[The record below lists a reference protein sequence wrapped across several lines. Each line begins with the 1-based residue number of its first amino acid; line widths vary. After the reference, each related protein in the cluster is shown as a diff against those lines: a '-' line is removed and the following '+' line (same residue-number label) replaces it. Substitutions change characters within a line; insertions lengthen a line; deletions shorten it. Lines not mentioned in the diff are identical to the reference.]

1 MAHRYLPVDRDQP
14 AFLPLNMYDWVPK
27 DHVVWLVIDTVG
39 ELGTPELA
47 ARLAGGTRKSARGR
61 RAYDPVMLLTLLVY
75 AYCCGVLSTR
85 AIEARC
91 RVDATFRLACAGL
104 VPDHSTISRF
114 RQRACGDGGPMEDVF
129 YAVLRVCAA
138 AGLGRLS
145 VVAGDGV
152 KIGANASKEAN
163 RTEAGLRKL
172 AAAILAGAAA
182 AEEPDAA
189 GTAEDLLGAEPLPG
203 GWADPRSRL
212 GRVQACLDDF
222 AAQREAAAAARR
234 AQGQAWLDARAA
246 GQRVTKP
253 PAAVAVEAAR
263 IGLEQQVA
271 RQQALVDDWDRKR
284 AAGQKTGCK
293 PVPVEAST
301 RVARQRDR
309 LERAQAAAAAQQ
321 QEQEQQEQGGAGEPA
336 AEGKKKKRGSRP
348 VRNVTDPA
356 SALMPVRGGGFKQGY
371 NCQDVAADDRLMLG
385 GFATGTSSDTV
396 HAARLE
402 AVAVKGA
409 QVVAEA
415 HAGPGHDVSRCHAR
429 MCTAKDPGD
438 PGHDAAACH
447 AQMTG
452 APGVLVLDA
461 GYCPEANLTA
471 PGDVDRLIATGNR
484 RTMGKA
490 AAEHPASG
498 PPPEDAT
505 ATEAM
510 DHRLRTP
517 EGRAA
522 YKRRA
527 PDVEG
532 LHASIEDIIG
542 LRCLSMRGL
551 ALATGEFLLAGI
563 CHNLLLRSRRT

>member
-27 DHVVWLVIDTVG
+27 DHVVWLVIDTV
-39 ELGTPELA
+39 ELLGTPELT

-61 RAYDPVMLLTLLVY
+61 RAYHPVMLLALLAY

-85 AIEARC
+85 AIEDRC

-145 VVAGDGV
+145 VLAVDGV

-172 AAAILAGAAA
+172 AAAIMAGAGAAD
-182 AEEPDAA
+182 EPGAA
-189 GTAEDLLGAEPLPG
+189 GTGEDLLGGEALPP

-212 GRVQACLDDF
+212 ARVRACLAGF
-222 AAQREAAAAARR
+222 AAQRDAAGARRR
-234 AQGQAWLDARAA
+234 AQAQAWLDAQAA
-246 GQRVTKP
+246 GERVTRP

-263 IGLEQQVA
+263 IALEAEVA
-271 RQQALVDDWDRKR
+271 RHQALADGWDRKR
-284 AAGQKTGCK
+284 AAGGRAGKK
-293 PVPVEAST
+293 PVPVEASR
-301 RVARQRDR
+301 RVARQRER
-309 LERAQAAAAAQQ
+309 LARAEAAAQQ
-321 QEQEQQEQGGAGEPA
+321 DEQPGAAAGEPGTA
-336 AEGKKKKRGSRP
+336 TTGRKKKSKP
-348 VRNVTDPA
+348 VRNVTDPD
-356 SALMPVRGGGFKQGY
+356 SALMPVRGGGVKQGY
-371 NCQDVAADDRLMLG
+371 NCQDAAADDRLLLG
-385 GFATGTSSDTV
+385 GFASSNAAGTV

-402 AVAVKGA
+402 TVAVKGA
-409 QVVAEA
+409 QIVAAA
-415 HAGPGHDVSRCHAR
+415 HADPGHDVAACHAR
-429 MCTAKDPGD
+429 MCTAEDPGD

-447 AQMTG
+447 AQMTA
-452 APGVLVLDA
+452 APGVIVFDA
-461 GYCPEANLTA
+461 GYCSEANLTA
-471 PGDVDRLIATGNR
+471 RGEADRLIATGNR

-490 AAEHPASG
+490 AADNPAAG

-527 PDVEG
+527 PDIEG
-532 LHASIEDIIG
+532 VHASIEDLIG
-542 LRCLSMRGL
+542 LRRFSMRGL
-551 ALATGEFLLAGI
+551 ALATGEFLLAGL
-563 CHNLLLRSRRT
+563 CHNLLLLSRLP

>member
-27 DHVVWLVIDTVG
+27 DHVVWLVIDTVE

-61 RAYDPVMLLTLLVY
+61 RAYDPVMLLTLLAY

-85 AIEARC
+85 AIEDRC
-91 RVDATFRLACAGL
+91 RVDATFRLACAGM

-172 AAAILAGAAA
+172 AAAIMAGAAA
-182 AEEPDAA
+182 ADEPDAA
-189 GTAEDLLGAEPLPG
+189 GTGEDLLGGEALPG

-212 GRVQACLDDF
+212 GRVQACLAGF

-271 RQQALVDDWDRKR
+271 RQQGLVDDWDRKR
-284 AAGQKTGCK
+284 AAGEKTGCK

-309 LERAQAAAAAQQ
+309 LERAQAAAAQQ
-321 QEQEQQEQGGAGEPA
+321 QEQEQQQEQAGEPDGS
-336 AEGKKKKRGSRP
+336 GKKEKKKRGSKP

-385 GFATGTSSDTV
+385 GFAAGTPSDTV

-409 QVVAEA
+409 QVVAAA
-415 HAGPGHDVSRCHAR
+415 HAEPGHDVSGCHAR

-447 AQMTG
+447 AQMTA

-461 GYCPEANLTA
+461 GYCSEANLTA
-471 PGDVDRLIATGNR
+471 AGMDRLIATGNR

-490 AAEHPASG
+490 AAENPAAG

-505 ATEAM
+505 AIEAM

-532 LHASIEDIIG
+532 LHASLEDVIG
-542 LRCLSMRGL
+542 LRAFSMRGL

-563 CHNLLLRSRRT
+563 CHNLLLLSRRT

>member
-1 MAHRYLPVDRDQP
+1 M
-14 AFLPLNMYDWVPK
+14 M
-27 DHVVWLVIDTVG
+27 
-39 ELGTPELA
+39 
-47 ARLAGGTRKSARGR
+47 
-61 RAYDPVMLLTLLVY
+61 LTLLAY

-85 AIEARC
+85 VIEDRC

-114 RQRACGDGGPMEDVF
+114 RRRACGDGGPMEDVF

-145 VVAGDGV
+145 VVAGNGV

-172 AAAILAGAAA
+172 AAAIMAGAAA
-182 AEEPDAA
+182 ADQPDAA
-189 GTAEDLLGAEPLPG
+189 ETGEDLFGGEALPP

-212 GRVQACLDDF
+212 GRVRACLADF
-222 AAQREAAAAARR
+222 AAQREAAEAARR
-234 AQGQAWLDARAA
+234 AQGQAWLEARAA
-246 GQRVTKP
+246 GEPVTKP

-263 IGLEQQVA
+263 IALEQEVA
-271 RQQALVDDWDRKR
+271 RHQELIGEWDRKR
-284 AAGQKTGCK
+284 AAGEKTGGK
-293 PVPVEAST
+293 PVPVEVSR
-301 RVARQRDR
+301 RVARQRER
-309 LERAQAAAAAQQ
+309 LERAEAAAAAAARQQ
-321 QEQEQQEQGGAGEPA
+321 QEEAGDGQPD
-336 AEGKKKKRGSRP
+336 GKKSKPRP
-348 VRNVTDPA
+348 VRNVTDPD
-356 SALMPVRGGGFKQGY
+356 SALMPVRGGGLKQGY
-371 NCQDVAADDRLMLG
+371 NCQDAAADDRLMLG
-385 GFATGTSSDTV
+385 GFASACAADIV

-409 QVVAEA
+409 QVVAAA
-415 HAGPGHDVSRCHAR
+415 HAAPGHDAAACHAR
-429 MCTAKDPGD
+429 MCTSRDKAD

-452 APGVLVLDA
+452 GIGVLAEDA
-461 GYCPEANLTA
+461 GYCSEANLTA
-471 PGDVDRLIATGNR
+471 GGSVDRLIATGNR
-484 RTMGKA
+484 ASTGKA
-490 AAEHPASG
+490 ARDNPAAG

-505 ATEAM
+505 ATQKM

-532 LHASIEDIIG
+532 LHASIEDVIG
-542 LRCLSMRGL
+542 LRRFSLRGL
-551 ALATGEFLLAGI
+551 TLVTGEFLLAGL
-563 CHNLLLRSRRT
+563 CHNLLMLSRLP

>member
-27 DHVVWLVIDTVG
+27 DHVVWLVIDTV
-39 ELGTPELA
+39 ELLGTPELT

-61 RAYDPVMLLTLLVY
+61 RAYHPVMLLALLAY

-85 AIEARC
+85 AIEDRC

-145 VVAGDGV
+145 VLAVDGV

-172 AAAILAGAAA
+172 AAAIMAGAGAAD
-182 AEEPDAA
+182 EPGAA
-189 GTAEDLLGAEPLPG
+189 GTGEDLLGGEALPP

-212 GRVQACLDDF
+212 ARVRACLAGF
-222 AAQREAAAAARR
+222 AAQRDAAGARRR
-234 AQGQAWLDARAA
+234 AQAQAWLDAQAA
-246 GQRVTKP
+246 GERVTRP

-263 IGLEQQVA
+263 IALEAEVA
-271 RQQALVDDWDRKR
+271 RHQALVDGWDRKR
-284 AAGQKTGCK
+284 AAGGRAGKK
-293 PVPVEAST
+293 PVPVEASR
-301 RVARQRDR
+301 RVARQRER
-309 LERAQAAAAAQQ
+309 LARAEAAAQQ
-321 QEQEQQEQGGAGEPA
+321 DEQPGAAAGEPGTA
-336 AEGKKKKRGSRP
+336 TTGRKKKSKP
-348 VRNVTDPA
+348 VRNVTDPD
-356 SALMPVRGGGFKQGY
+356 SALMPVRGGGVKQGY
-371 NCQDVAADDRLMLG
+371 NCQDAAADDRLLLG
-385 GFATGTSSDTV
+385 GFASSNAAGTV

-402 AVAVKGA
+402 TVAVKGA
-409 QVVAEA
+409 QIVAAA
-415 HAGPGHDVSRCHAR
+415 HADPGHDVAACHAR
-429 MCTAKDPGD
+429 MCTAEDPGD

-447 AQMTG
+447 AQMTA
-452 APGVLVLDA
+452 APGVIVFDA
-461 GYCPEANLTA
+461 GYCSEANLTA
-471 PGDVDRLIATGNR
+471 SGEADRLIATGNR

-490 AAEHPASG
+490 AADNPAAG

-527 PDVEG
+527 PDIEG
-532 LHASIEDIIG
+532 VHASIEDLIG
-542 LRCLSMRGL
+542 LRRFSMRGL
-551 ALATGEFLLAGI
+551 ALATGEFLLAGL
-563 CHNLLLRSRRT
+563 CHNLLLLSRLP

>member
-27 DHVVWLVIDTVG
+27 DHVVWLVIDTV
-39 ELGTPELA
+39 ELLGTPELTV
-47 ARLAGGTRKSARGR
+47 RLAGGTRKSARGR
-61 RAYDPVMLLTLLVY
+61 RAYHPVMLLTLLAY

-85 AIEARC
+85 AIEDRC

-145 VVAGDGV
+145 VLAVDGV

-172 AAAILAGAAA
+172 AAAIMAGAGAAD
-182 AEEPDAA
+182 EPGAA
-189 GTAEDLLGAEPLPG
+189 GTGEDLLGGEALPP

-212 GRVQACLDDF
+212 ARVRACLAGF
-222 AAQREAAAAARR
+222 AAQRDAAGARRR
-234 AQGQAWLDARAA
+234 AQAQAWLDAQAA
-246 GQRVTKP
+246 GERVTRP

-263 IGLEQQVA
+263 IALEAEVA
-271 RQQALVDDWDRKR
+271 RHQALVDGWDRKR
-284 AAGQKTGCK
+284 AAGGRAGKK
-293 PVPVEAST
+293 PVPVEASR
-301 RVARQRDR
+301 RVARQRER
-309 LERAQAAAAAQQ
+309 LARAEAAAQQ
-321 QEQEQQEQGGAGEPA
+321 DEQPGAAAGEPGTA
-336 AEGKKKKRGSRP
+336 TTGRKKKSKP
-348 VRNVTDPA
+348 VRNVTDPD
-356 SALMPVRGGGFKQGY
+356 SALMPVRGGGVKQGY
-371 NCQDVAADDRLMLG
+371 NCQDAAADDRLLLG
-385 GFATGTSSDTV
+385 GFASSNAADTV

-402 AVAVKGA
+402 TVAVKGA
-409 QVVAEA
+409 QIVAAA
-415 HAGPGHDVSRCHAR
+415 HADPGHDVAACHAR
-429 MCTAKDPGD
+429 MCTAEDPGD
-438 PGHDAAACH
+438 PGHDAAACR
-447 AQMTG
+447 AQMTA
-452 APGVLVLDA
+452 APGVIVFDA
-461 GYCPEANLTA
+461 GYCSEANLTA
-471 PGDVDRLIATGNR
+471 SGEADRLIATGNR

-490 AAEHPASG
+490 AADNPAAG

-527 PDVEG
+527 PDIEG
-532 LHASIEDIIG
+532 VHASIEDLIG
-542 LRCLSMRGL
+542 LRRFSMRGL
-551 ALATGEFLLAGI
+551 ALATGEFLLAGL
-563 CHNLLLRSRRT
+563 CHNLLLLSRLP